1 MIGGRFFV
9 LVLGWLAVLAGCT
22 EIGVSTGKGPTRA
35 EARKQALAQTTGPLI
50 LLDVPAGGGK
60 SGLNWRA
67 PKRAIAG
74 AQQSGRAATGGV
86 WGTADRR
93 SVTTRS
99 GMVVATRG
107 LGHDL
112 MSSRAQDLTDLITA
126 KRAGQGLRIQRYL
139 SPTYAEVEISAQCRV
154 TPGARL
160 SSTLWLV
167 HEFCRTGRGQA
178 ANEFLNTY
186 HVDGSGQIVVAD
198 QWLTPGLGRVR
209 VTRLR

>member
-1 MIGGRFFV
+1 MISGRFSVFV
-9 LVLGWLAVLAGCT
+9 FGWLAVLAGCS
-22 EIGVSTGKGPTRA
+22 EIGVSPGKGPTRA
-35 EARKQALAQTTGPLI
+35 EAQQQALAQTTGPLI
-50 LLDVPAGGGK
+50 LLDVPGGGAK
-60 SGLNWRA
+60 SGLNWQA
-67 PKRAIAG
+67 PKGAIAG
-74 AQQSGRAATGGV
+74 AQQIGISGSGVV

-126 KRAGQGLRIQRYL
+126 RRAGQGLRIQRYL
-139 SPTYAEVEISAQCRV
+139 SPTFAEVEITAQCRV
-154 TPGARL
+154 TPGARQ
-160 SSTLWLV
+160 SSTLWVV
-167 HEFCRTGRGQA
+167 HEFCRTGPGQGA
-178 ANEFLNTY
+178 TEFLNTY
-186 HVDGSGQIVVAD
+186 HVDTSGAIVDAD